1 MAIPRLYL
9 TLLTLL
15 VAGTIFAPGAVA
27 ATYPAAHDAWVTNRY
42 QARNYGAERVMRVN
56 DSPVKRSYVRFTV
69 PAISGTIQSAY
80 LRVYAQT
87 AAANG
92 FRVWTTTAGWNQGA
106 ITYANAPAAGTLV
119 ADVPRFT
126 ATNTWRQVDVTA
138 AVANGTRAFL
148 LATPSTPADV
158 IFTTREGGRA
168 PELVINTGGTEPP
181 PPTPTAPASTSAP
194 TVSGTAQQGQ
204 ALTATSGSWS
214 GSTPMNYAHQW
225 RRCNASGG
233 ACSNI
238 GGATTASYTLAAADV
253 GQTVR
258 VRVTASNSA
267 GSASADSNQ
276 TAVVT
281 SSTPDPDPDPD
292 PDPTPGTTITT
303 NRPWNCT
310 GALTAFGTLPIKV
323 VSTIANA
330 SANDNDNAVSLRGC
344 YGDGNP
350 NTVDLILDIRGNG
363 GSVGDGSIGT
373 SYDTV
378 RIGQNAHD
386 LVVTG
391 NAECGA
397 RSSNPSIHQDIV
409 QALSGS
415 NITFVDF
422 TSGDPFTGRW
432 TCWGAG
438 GGWYITWAN
447 AGRPTD
453 LICLRCI
460 LATYNQN
467 LRIGDSLRS
476 GARDSVFGYSRS
488 YGIFVESVATSP
500 VNVNNRV
507 IRY

>member
-27 ATYPAAHDAWVTNRY
+27 ATYQAGHDAWVTNRY
-42 QARNYGAERVMRVN
+42 PSRNYGADRTMRVN
-56 DSPVKRSYVRFTV
+56 DKPIKRAFVRFTV

-80 LRVYAQT
+80 LRVYAQS
-87 AAANG
+87 AARNG
-92 FRVWTTTAGWNQGA
+92 FRVWTTTSGWNEGG
-106 ITYANAPAAGTLV
+106 ITFGNAPAAGTLV
-119 ADVPRFT
+119 ADVPAFT
-126 ATNTWRQVDVTA
+126 ATNTWRQIDVTS
-138 AVANGTRAFL
+138 AVAAGTRAFL

-158 IFTTREGGRA
+158 IFTSSEGGRA
-168 PELVINTGGTEPP
+168 PELVVNTGGTEPP
-181 PPTPTAPASTSAP
+181 PAPTAPANTSSP

-204 ALTATSGSWS
+204 TLTATNGSWS
-214 GSTPMNYAHQW
+214 GSTPMAYAHQW

-233 ACSNI
+233 ACSDI
-238 GGATTASYTLAAADV
+238 GGATSASYTLAAADV
-253 GQTVR
+253 GQTIR
-258 VRVTASNSA
+258 ARVTASNSA
-267 GSASADSNQ
+267 GSAGADSSQ

-281 SSTPDPDPDPD
+281 SSSPDPDPD
-292 PDPTPGTTITT
+292 PDPTPGTVITT

-310 GALTAFGTLPIKV
+310 GALTAFGTLPIKI

-373 SYDTV
+373 SYDAV
-378 RIGQNAHD
+378 RIGQDAHD

-415 NITFVDF
+415 DITFVDF

-500 VNVNNRV
+500 VNVDNRV